1 MQRLTGVDAGFL
13 YMETPTLH
21 MHTLKIS
28 ILDPSGIEG
37 GYTFERVKE
46 VLAERLHLLP
56 PFRRRLVEIPL
67 QLHHPLWIEDPD
79 FDIDAHVRRVQ
90 CPPPG
95 DMKAFSALC
104 SDIASRQLD
113 RRRPLWEISV
123 VEGLEDGHVGF
134 VAKIHH
140 SAADGIA
147 AAEMLA
153 NVLQLTPEPTAVP
166 PPEKPWRPD
175 RVPTQWE
182 LVVRALADVIPLLLS
197 LPRLLVRTFG
207 GLAAARRHRKESDV
221 SPPMP
226 FMTPKTSFNRGL
238 TPHRSFVMSSL
249 PLEDFKHVKNAF
261 GTTINDVLL
270 AVCAGGLRRYLERH
284 GELPDRPLVAGVPV
298 STRGSSEPDP
308 DAAYQANVVSNMF
321 TALPVQLAD
330 PVERLKSIS
339 EVTKVAKEVHNA
351 LGADMLKDWSEVTP
365 PRPFAA
371 WMRFYS
377 RRNLANRHRP
387 PINLVVSNVPGPRE
401 PLYVAGA
408 RVTAIYSMGPILE
421 SIGLNVTVWSYL
433 DQMNFGVVSCPELI
447 PDMWELVADFNDAL
461 AELRKASTPAS

>member
-28 ILDPSGIEG
+28 ILDPRDIPG
-37 GYTFERVKE
+37 GYTFERVRE
-46 VLAERLHLLP
+46 VLAERIHLLP
-56 PFRRRLVEIPL
+56 PFRRRLVEVPL
-67 QLHHPLWIEDPD
+67 HLHHPIWVEDPD
-79 FDIDAHVRRVQ
+79 FDLDAHIRRVHVA
-90 CPPPG
+90 PPG
-95 DMKAFSALC
+95 DMRAFSELC

-113 RRRPLWEISV
+113 RRRPLWEIDV
-123 VEGLEDGHVGF
+123 VEGLEDGHIGF

-140 SAADGIA
+140 SAADGVA

-153 NVLQLTPEPTAVP
+153 NVLEVTPEPKPVP
-166 PPEKPWRPD
+166 PPTRPWRPD
-175 RVPTQWE
+175 RIPSQLT
-182 LVVRALADVIPLLLS
+182 LVVQALASLIPLLLS

-207 GLAAARRHRKESDV
+207 GLAAARRHRKDSDV

-226 FMTPKTSFNRGL
+226 FMTPKTSFNRAL

-249 PLEDFKHVKNAF
+249 PLDDFKAVKNAF

-298 STRGSSEPDP
+298 STRGGNGGDGK
-308 DAAYQANVVSNMF
+308 YRANVVSNMF
-321 TALPVQLAD
+321 TALPVQVAD
-330 PVERLKSIS
+330 PVERLRTIS
-339 EVTKVAKEVHNA
+339 GVTKAAKEVHNA

-365 PRPFAA
+365 PVPFAA
-371 WMRFYS
+371 WMRLYS
-377 RRNLANRHRP
+377 RLNLANRHRP
-387 PINLVVSNVPGPRE
+387 PINLVVSNVPGPRD

-447 PDMWELVADFNDAL
+447 PDLWELIGDFGDAL
-461 AELRKASTPAS
+461 AELRKAAATSTT